1 MNKFFKLIFVLCA
14 ICGFT
19 QAQAQPARPKLVV
32 GLVVDQMRWDYLCR
46 YQDRYCEGGFKRL
59 LNEGFSYEN
68 CRIPYIPSVTAIG
81 HTSIYTGSV
90 PSIHGIAG
98 NNFMKDGKKTYCT
111 EDNTVK
117 PVGSNG
123 KAGMESPRNMWCT
136 TIGDEL
142 RIATNDRS
150 KVIGV
155 AIKDRAAILPAGHH
169 ANGAYWFDPEAGKFI
184 TSSFYMDKLPA
195 WVNNFNKQ
203 NFLRGG
209 YFVHQFGYQSATSSS
224 FKVSMEEPETHSA
237 FGVGGRLVGLM
248 YEHSDDK
255 FMGTGSA
262 YTDAQSFKKQ
272 TNQTGYQGTGFLTRL
287 VYHPLIEK
295 GNLFHVGIGLNYELA
310 AENRSN
316 MEFKAPYPVRVAG
329 INAIGAK
336 ITDAKSDFKFS
347 GELMAAKGHV
357 GIEGKY
363 IFMNV
368 DRKGDAKSY
377 NAWGAYGNLRFL
389 LNNEYEY
396 VKNDAGIATPA
407 PKSWELVAAY
417 NYTDMNDAKAGFHGG
432 KLSDWALTM
441 NYYINKY
448 MIWRVSG
455 HIVRAGESDYSGFN
469 KNTFRVIE
477 TRLQFKF

>member
-1 MNKFFKLIFVLCA
+1 MKKYMMAAALVM
-14 ICGFT
+14 GFAAAAN
-19 QAQAQPARPKLVV
+19 AQENKLVV
-32 GLVVDQMRWDYLCR
+32 KPSGRILMDAAFLNSSNKAVDEQCVDGVNVPDIRIGMKVSYGKW
-46 YQDRYCEGGFKRL
+46 EGK
-59 LNEGFSYEN
+59 
-68 CRIPYIPSVTAIG
+68 ADIG
-81 HTSIYTGSV
+81 YARGSV
-90 PSIHGIAG
+90 SP
-98 NNFMKDGKKTYCT
+98 KD
-111 EDNTVK
+111 
-117 PVGSNG
+117 
-123 KAGMESPRNMWCT
+123 
-136 TIGDEL
+136 I
-142 RIATNDRS
+142 
-150 KVIGV
+150 
-155 AIKDRAAILPAGHH
+155 
-169 ANGAYWFDPEAGKFI
+169 FI
-184 TSSFYMDKLPA
+184 QY
-195 WVNNFNKQ
+195 NFNKE

-248 YEHSDDK
+248 YEHSDNK
-255 FMGTGSA
+255 FMGTGSI

-336 ITDAKSDFKFS
+336 ITDAKNDFKFS
-347 GELMAAKGHV
+347 GEVMAAKGHV
-357 GIEGKY
+357 GIEGQY

-477 TRLQFKF
+477 TRIQFKF

>member
-1 MNKFFKLIFVLCA
+1 MAAALVM
-14 ICGFT
+14 GFAAAAN
-19 QAQAQPARPKLVV
+19 AQENKLVV
-32 GLVVDQMRWDYLCR
+32 KPSGRILMDAAFLNSSNKTVDEQCVDGVNVPDIRIGMKVSYGKW
-46 YQDRYCEGGFKRL
+46 EGK
-59 LNEGFSYEN
+59 
-68 CRIPYIPSVTAIG
+68 ADIG
-81 HTSIYTGSV
+81 YARGSV
-90 PSIHGIAG
+90 SP
-98 NNFMKDGKKTYCT
+98 KD
-111 EDNTVK
+111 
-117 PVGSNG
+117 
-123 KAGMESPRNMWCT
+123 
-136 TIGDEL
+136 I
-142 RIATNDRS
+142 
-150 KVIGV
+150 
-155 AIKDRAAILPAGHH
+155 
-169 ANGAYWFDPEAGKFI
+169 FI
-184 TSSFYMDKLPA
+184 QY
-195 WVNNFNKQ
+195 NFNKQ

-248 YEHSDDK
+248 YEHSDNK
-255 FMGTGSA
+255 FMGTGSI

-272 TNQTGYQGTGFLTRL
+272 TNHTGYQGTGLLTRL

-347 GELMAAKGHV
+347 GEVMAAKGHV
-357 GIEGKY
+357 GIEGQY

-377 NAWGAYGNLRFL
+377 KAWGAYGNLRFL

>member
-1 MNKFFKLIFVLCA
+1 MKKYIMAAALVM
-14 ICGFT
+14 GFAAAAN
-19 QAQAQPARPKLVV
+19 AQENKLVV
-32 GLVVDQMRWDYLCR
+32 KPSGRILMDAAFLNSSNKTVDEQCVDGVNVPDIRIGMKVSYGKW
-46 YQDRYCEGGFKRL
+46 EGK
-59 LNEGFSYEN
+59 
-68 CRIPYIPSVTAIG
+68 ADIG
-81 HTSIYTGSV
+81 YARGSV
-90 PSIHGIAG
+90 SP
-98 NNFMKDGKKTYCT
+98 KD
-111 EDNTVK
+111 
-117 PVGSNG
+117 
-123 KAGMESPRNMWCT
+123 
-136 TIGDEL
+136 I
-142 RIATNDRS
+142 
-150 KVIGV
+150 
-155 AIKDRAAILPAGHH
+155 
-169 ANGAYWFDPEAGKFI
+169 FI
-184 TSSFYMDKLPA
+184 QY
-195 WVNNFNKQ
+195 NFNKQ

-248 YEHSDDK
+248 YEHSDNK
-255 FMGTGSA
+255 FMGTGSI

-272 TNQTGYQGTGFLTRL
+272 TNHTGYQGTGLLTRL

-336 ITDAKSDFKFS
+336 ITDAKNDFKFS
-347 GELMAAKGHV
+347 GEVMAAKGHV
-357 GIEGKY
+357 GIEGQY

-477 TRLQFKF
+477 TRIQFKF

>member
-1 MNKFFKLIFVLCA
+1 MAAALVM
-14 ICGFT
+14 GFAAAAN
-19 QAQAQPARPKLVV
+19 AQENKLVV
-32 GLVVDQMRWDYLCR
+32 KPSGRILMDAAFLNSSNKAVDEQCVDGVNVPDIRIGMKMSYGKW
-46 YQDRYCEGGFKRL
+46 EGK
-59 LNEGFSYEN
+59 
-68 CRIPYIPSVTAIG
+68 ADIG
-81 HTSIYTGSV
+81 YARGSV
-90 PSIHGIAG
+90 SP
-98 NNFMKDGKKTYCT
+98 KD
-111 EDNTVK
+111 
-117 PVGSNG
+117 
-123 KAGMESPRNMWCT
+123 
-136 TIGDEL
+136 I
-142 RIATNDRS
+142 
-150 KVIGV
+150 
-155 AIKDRAAILPAGHH
+155 
-169 ANGAYWFDPEAGKFI
+169 FI
-184 TSSFYMDKLPA
+184 QY
-195 WVNNFNKQ
+195 NFNKE

-248 YEHSDDK
+248 YEHSDNK
-255 FMGTGSA
+255 FMGTGSV

-272 TNQTGYQGTGFLTRL
+272 TNQTGYQGTGLLTRL

-336 ITDAKSDFKFS
+336 ITDAKNDFKFS
-347 GELMAAKGHV
+347 GEVMAAKGHV
-357 GIEGKY
+357 GIEGQY

-477 TRLQFKF
+477 TRIQFKF

>member
-1 MNKFFKLIFVLCA
+1 MAAALVM
-14 ICGFT
+14 GFAAAAN
-19 QAQAQPARPKLVV
+19 AQENKLVV
-32 GLVVDQMRWDYLCR
+32 KPSGRILMDAAFLNSSNKAVDEQCVDGVNVPDIRIGMKVSYGKW
-46 YQDRYCEGGFKRL
+46 EGK
-59 LNEGFSYEN
+59 
-68 CRIPYIPSVTAIG
+68 ADIG
-81 HTSIYTGSV
+81 YARGSV
-90 PSIHGIAG
+90 SP
-98 NNFMKDGKKTYCT
+98 KD
-111 EDNTVK
+111 
-117 PVGSNG
+117 
-123 KAGMESPRNMWCT
+123 
-136 TIGDEL
+136 I
-142 RIATNDRS
+142 
-150 KVIGV
+150 
-155 AIKDRAAILPAGHH
+155 
-169 ANGAYWFDPEAGKFI
+169 FI
-184 TSSFYMDKLPA
+184 QY
-195 WVNNFNKQ
+195 NFNKQ

-255 FMGTGSA
+255 FMGTGSV

-272 TNQTGYQGTGFLTRL
+272 TNHTGYQGSGFLTRL

-336 ITDAKSDFKFS
+336 ITDAKNDFKFS

-357 GIEGKY
+357 GIEGQY

-368 DRKGDAKSY
+368 DRKGDANSY

-477 TRLQFKF
+477 TRIQFKF

>member
-1 MNKFFKLIFVLCA
+1 MAVALVM
-14 ICGFT
+14 GFAAAAN
-19 QAQAQPARPKLVV
+19 AQENKLVV
-32 GLVVDQMRWDYLCR
+32 KPSGRILMDAAFLNSSNKTVDEQCVDGVNVPDIRIGMKVSYGKW
-46 YQDRYCEGGFKRL
+46 EGK
-59 LNEGFSYEN
+59 
-68 CRIPYIPSVTAIG
+68 ADIG
-81 HTSIYTGSV
+81 YARGSV
-90 PSIHGIAG
+90 SP
-98 NNFMKDGKKTYCT
+98 KD
-111 EDNTVK
+111 
-117 PVGSNG
+117 
-123 KAGMESPRNMWCT
+123 
-136 TIGDEL
+136 I
-142 RIATNDRS
+142 
-150 KVIGV
+150 
-155 AIKDRAAILPAGHH
+155 
-169 ANGAYWFDPEAGKFI
+169 FI
-184 TSSFYMDKLPA
+184 QY
-195 WVNNFNKQ
+195 NFNKE

-209 YFVHQFGYQSATSSS
+209 YFVHQFGYQSSTSSS

-248 YEHSDDK
+248 YEHSDNK
-255 FMGTGSA
+255 FMGTGSV

-272 TNQTGYQGTGFLTRL
+272 TNQTGYQGTGLLTRL
-287 VYHPLIEK
+287 VYHPFIEK

-336 ITDAKSDFKFS
+336 ITDAKNDFKFS

-357 GIEGKY
+357 GIEGQY

-477 TRLQFKF
+477 TRIQFKF

>member
-1 MNKFFKLIFVLCA
+1 MAAALVM
-14 ICGFT
+14 GFAAAAN
-19 QAQAQPARPKLVV
+19 AQENKLVV
-32 GLVVDQMRWDYLCR
+32 KPSGRILMDAAFLNSSNKTVDEQCVDGVNVPDIRIGMKVSYGKW
-46 YQDRYCEGGFKRL
+46 EGK
-59 LNEGFSYEN
+59 
-68 CRIPYIPSVTAIG
+68 ADIG
-81 HTSIYTGSV
+81 YARGSV
-90 PSIHGIAG
+90 SP
-98 NNFMKDGKKTYCT
+98 KD
-111 EDNTVK
+111 
-117 PVGSNG
+117 
-123 KAGMESPRNMWCT
+123 
-136 TIGDEL
+136 I
-142 RIATNDRS
+142 
-150 KVIGV
+150 
-155 AIKDRAAILPAGHH
+155 
-169 ANGAYWFDPEAGKFI
+169 FI
-184 TSSFYMDKLPA
+184 QY
-195 WVNNFNKQ
+195 NFNKE

-255 FMGTGSA
+255 FMGTGSV

-272 TNQTGYQGTGFLTRL
+272 TNQTGYQGTGLLTRL

-357 GIEGKY
+357 GIEGQY

>member
-1 MNKFFKLIFVLCA
+1 MAAALVM
-14 ICGFT
+14 GFAAAAN
-19 QAQAQPARPKLVV
+19 AQENKLVV
-32 GLVVDQMRWDYLCR
+32 KPSGRILMDAAFQNSSNKTVDEQCVDGVNVPDIRIGMKVSYGKW
-46 YQDRYCEGGFKRL
+46 EGK
-59 LNEGFSYEN
+59 
-68 CRIPYIPSVTAIG
+68 ADIG
-81 HTSIYTGSV
+81 YARGSV
-90 PSIHGIAG
+90 SP
-98 NNFMKDGKKTYCT
+98 KD
-111 EDNTVK
+111 
-117 PVGSNG
+117 
-123 KAGMESPRNMWCT
+123 
-136 TIGDEL
+136 I
-142 RIATNDRS
+142 
-150 KVIGV
+150 
-155 AIKDRAAILPAGHH
+155 
-169 ANGAYWFDPEAGKFI
+169 FI
-184 TSSFYMDKLPA
+184 QY
-195 WVNNFNKQ
+195 NFNKQ

-255 FMGTGSA
+255 FMGTGSV

-272 TNQTGYQGTGFLTRL
+272 TNHTGYQGTGFLTRL

-336 ITDAKSDFKFS
+336 ITDAKNDFKFS

-357 GIEGKY
+357 GIEGQY

-477 TRLQFKF
+477 TRIQFKF

>member
-1 MNKFFKLIFVLCA
+1 MKKYIMAAALVM
-14 ICGFT
+14 GFAAAAN
-19 QAQAQPARPKLVV
+19 AQENKLVV
-32 GLVVDQMRWDYLCR
+32 KPSGRILMDAAFLNSSNKTVDEQCVDGVNVPDIRIGMKASYGKW
-46 YQDRYCEGGFKRL
+46 EGK
-59 LNEGFSYEN
+59 
-68 CRIPYIPSVTAIG
+68 ADIG
-81 HTSIYTGSV
+81 YARGSV
-90 PSIHGIAG
+90 SP
-98 NNFMKDGKKTYCT
+98 KD
-111 EDNTVK
+111 
-117 PVGSNG
+117 
-123 KAGMESPRNMWCT
+123 
-136 TIGDEL
+136 I
-142 RIATNDRS
+142 
-150 KVIGV
+150 
-155 AIKDRAAILPAGHH
+155 
-169 ANGAYWFDPEAGKFI
+169 FI
-184 TSSFYMDKLPA
+184 QY
-195 WVNNFNKQ
+195 NFNKQ

-248 YEHSDDK
+248 YEHSDNK
-255 FMGTGSA
+255 FMGTGSI

-272 TNQTGYQGTGFLTRL
+272 TNHTGYQGTGFLTRL

-336 ITDAKSDFKFS
+336 ITDAKNDFKFS

-357 GIEGKY
+357 GIEGQY

>member
-1 MNKFFKLIFVLCA
+1 MAAALVM
-14 ICGFT
+14 GFAAAAN
-19 QAQAQPARPKLVV
+19 AQENKLVV
-32 GLVVDQMRWDYLCR
+32 KPSGRILMDAAFLSSSNKAVDEQCVDGVNVPDIRIGMKVSYGKW
-46 YQDRYCEGGFKRL
+46 EGK
-59 LNEGFSYEN
+59 
-68 CRIPYIPSVTAIG
+68 ADIG
-81 HTSIYTGSV
+81 YARGSV
-90 PSIHGIAG
+90 SP
-98 NNFMKDGKKTYCT
+98 KD
-111 EDNTVK
+111 
-117 PVGSNG
+117 
-123 KAGMESPRNMWCT
+123 
-136 TIGDEL
+136 I
-142 RIATNDRS
+142 
-150 KVIGV
+150 
-155 AIKDRAAILPAGHH
+155 
-169 ANGAYWFDPEAGKFI
+169 FI
-184 TSSFYMDKLPA
+184 QY
-195 WVNNFNKQ
+195 NFNKE

-248 YEHSDDK
+248 YEHSDNK
-255 FMGTGSA
+255 FMGTGSV

-272 TNQTGYQGTGFLTRL
+272 TNQTGYQGTGLLTRL
-287 VYHPLIEK
+287 VYHPFIEK

-336 ITDAKSDFKFS
+336 ITDAKNDFKFS

-357 GIEGKY
+357 GIEGQY

-377 NAWGAYGNLRFL
+377 KAWGAYGNLRFL

-477 TRLQFKF
+477 TRIQFKF

>member
-1 MNKFFKLIFVLCA
+1 MAAALVM
-14 ICGFT
+14 GFAAAAN
-19 QAQAQPARPKLVV
+19 AQENKLVV
-32 GLVVDQMRWDYLCR
+32 KPSGRILMDAAFLNSSNKTVDEQCVDGVNVPDIRIGMKVSYGKW
-46 YQDRYCEGGFKRL
+46 EGK
-59 LNEGFSYEN
+59 
-68 CRIPYIPSVTAIG
+68 ADIG
-81 HTSIYTGSV
+81 YARGSV
-90 PSIHGIAG
+90 SP
-98 NNFMKDGKKTYCT
+98 KD
-111 EDNTVK
+111 
-117 PVGSNG
+117 
-123 KAGMESPRNMWCT
+123 
-136 TIGDEL
+136 I
-142 RIATNDRS
+142 
-150 KVIGV
+150 
-155 AIKDRAAILPAGHH
+155 
-169 ANGAYWFDPEAGKFI
+169 FI
-184 TSSFYMDKLPA
+184 QY
-195 WVNNFNKQ
+195 NFNKQ

-248 YEHSDDK
+248 YEHSDNK
-255 FMGTGSA
+255 FMATGSI

-272 TNQTGYQGTGFLTRL
+272 TNHTGYQGSGFLTRL

-295 GNLFHVGIGLNYELA
+295 GNLFHVGIGLNYEFA

-336 ITDAKSDFKFS
+336 ITDAKNDFKFS

-357 GIEGKY
+357 GIEGQY

>member
-1 MNKFFKLIFVLCA
+1 MAAALVM
-14 ICGFT
+14 GFAAAAN
-19 QAQAQPARPKLVV
+19 AQENKLVV
-32 GLVVDQMRWDYLCR
+32 KPSGRILMDAAFLNSSNKAVDEQCVDGVNVPDIRIGMKVSYGKW
-46 YQDRYCEGGFKRL
+46 EGK
-59 LNEGFSYEN
+59 
-68 CRIPYIPSVTAIG
+68 ADIG
-81 HTSIYTGSV
+81 YARGSV
-90 PSIHGIAG
+90 SP
-98 NNFMKDGKKTYCT
+98 KD
-111 EDNTVK
+111 
-117 PVGSNG
+117 
-123 KAGMESPRNMWCT
+123 
-136 TIGDEL
+136 I
-142 RIATNDRS
+142 
-150 KVIGV
+150 
-155 AIKDRAAILPAGHH
+155 
-169 ANGAYWFDPEAGKFI
+169 FI
-184 TSSFYMDKLPA
+184 QY
-195 WVNNFNKQ
+195 NFNKQ

-248 YEHSDDK
+248 YEHSDNK
-255 FMGTGSA
+255 FMGTGSV

-272 TNQTGYQGTGFLTRL
+272 TNHTGYQGSGFLTRL

-336 ITDAKSDFKFS
+336 ITDAKNDFKFS

-357 GIEGKY
+357 GIEGQY

>member
-1 MNKFFKLIFVLCA
+1 MAAALVM
-14 ICGFT
+14 GFAAAAN
-19 QAQAQPARPKLVV
+19 AQENKLVV
-32 GLVVDQMRWDYLCR
+32 KPSGRILMDAAFLSSSNKAVDEQCVDGVNVPDIRIGMKVSYGKW
-46 YQDRYCEGGFKRL
+46 EGK
-59 LNEGFSYEN
+59 
-68 CRIPYIPSVTAIG
+68 ADIG
-81 HTSIYTGSV
+81 YARGSV
-90 PSIHGIAG
+90 SP
-98 NNFMKDGKKTYCT
+98 KD
-111 EDNTVK
+111 
-117 PVGSNG
+117 
-123 KAGMESPRNMWCT
+123 
-136 TIGDEL
+136 I
-142 RIATNDRS
+142 
-150 KVIGV
+150 
-155 AIKDRAAILPAGHH
+155 
-169 ANGAYWFDPEAGKFI
+169 FI
-184 TSSFYMDKLPA
+184 QY
-195 WVNNFNKQ
+195 NFNKQ

-248 YEHSDDK
+248 YEHSDNK
-255 FMGTGSA
+255 FMGTGSV

-272 TNQTGYQGTGFLTRL
+272 TNQTGYQGTGLLTRL
-287 VYHPLIEK
+287 VYHPFIEK

-336 ITDAKSDFKFS
+336 ITDAKNDFKFS

-357 GIEGKY
+357 GIEGQY

>member
-1 MNKFFKLIFVLCA
+1 MAAALVM
-14 ICGFT
+14 GFAAAAN
-19 QAQAQPARPKLVV
+19 AQENKLVV
-32 GLVVDQMRWDYLCR
+32 KPSGRILMDAAFLNSSNKAVDEQCVDGVNVPDIRIGMKVSYGKW
-46 YQDRYCEGGFKRL
+46 EGK
-59 LNEGFSYEN
+59 
-68 CRIPYIPSVTAIG
+68 ADIG
-81 HTSIYTGSV
+81 YARGSV
-90 PSIHGIAG
+90 SP
-98 NNFMKDGKKTYCT
+98 KD
-111 EDNTVK
+111 
-117 PVGSNG
+117 
-123 KAGMESPRNMWCT
+123 
-136 TIGDEL
+136 I
-142 RIATNDRS
+142 
-150 KVIGV
+150 
-155 AIKDRAAILPAGHH
+155 
-169 ANGAYWFDPEAGKFI
+169 FI
-184 TSSFYMDKLPA
+184 QY
-195 WVNNFNKQ
+195 NFNKQ

-255 FMGTGSA
+255 FMGTGSI

-336 ITDAKSDFKFS
+336 ITDAKNDFKFS

-357 GIEGKY
+357 GIEGQY

>member
-1 MNKFFKLIFVLCA
+1 MAAALVM
-14 ICGFT
+14 GFAAAAN
-19 QAQAQPARPKLVV
+19 AQENKLVV
-32 GLVVDQMRWDYLCR
+32 KPSGRILMDAAFLNSSNKTVDEQCVDGVNVPDIRIGMKVSYGKW
-46 YQDRYCEGGFKRL
+46 EGK
-59 LNEGFSYEN
+59 
-68 CRIPYIPSVTAIG
+68 ADIG
-81 HTSIYTGSV
+81 YARGSV
-90 PSIHGIAG
+90 SP
-98 NNFMKDGKKTYCT
+98 KD
-111 EDNTVK
+111 
-117 PVGSNG
+117 
-123 KAGMESPRNMWCT
+123 
-136 TIGDEL
+136 I
-142 RIATNDRS
+142 
-150 KVIGV
+150 
-155 AIKDRAAILPAGHH
+155 
-169 ANGAYWFDPEAGKFI
+169 FI
-184 TSSFYMDKLPA
+184 QY
-195 WVNNFNKQ
+195 NFNKQ

-255 FMGTGSA
+255 FMGTGSV

-272 TNQTGYQGTGFLTRL
+272 TNHTGYQGTGFLTRL

-336 ITDAKSDFKFS
+336 ITDAKNDFKFS

-357 GIEGKY
+357 GIEGQY

-477 TRLQFKF
+477 TRIQFKF

>member
-1 MNKFFKLIFVLCA
+1 MKKYIMAAALVM
-14 ICGFT
+14 GFAAAAN
-19 QAQAQPARPKLVV
+19 AQENKLVV
-32 GLVVDQMRWDYLCR
+32 KPSGRILMDAAFLSSSNKAVDEQCVDGVNVPDVRIGMKVSYGKW
-46 YQDRYCEGGFKRL
+46 EGK
-59 LNEGFSYEN
+59 
-68 CRIPYIPSVTAIG
+68 ADIG
-81 HTSIYTGSV
+81 YARGSV
-90 PSIHGIAG
+90 SP
-98 NNFMKDGKKTYCT
+98 KD
-111 EDNTVK
+111 
-117 PVGSNG
+117 
-123 KAGMESPRNMWCT
+123 
-136 TIGDEL
+136 I
-142 RIATNDRS
+142 
-150 KVIGV
+150 
-155 AIKDRAAILPAGHH
+155 
-169 ANGAYWFDPEAGKFI
+169 FI
-184 TSSFYMDKLPA
+184 QY
-195 WVNNFNKQ
+195 NFNKQ

-248 YEHSDDK
+248 YEHSDNK
-255 FMGTGSA
+255 FMGTGSV
-262 YTDAQSFKKQ
+262 YTDAQSFKNQ
-272 TNQTGYQGTGFLTRL
+272 TNRTGYQGTGLLTRL

-336 ITDAKSDFKFS
+336 ITDAKNDFKFS

-357 GIEGKY
+357 GIEGQY

>member
-1 MNKFFKLIFVLCA
+1 MAAALVM
-14 ICGFT
+14 GFAAAAN
-19 QAQAQPARPKLVV
+19 AQENKLVV
-32 GLVVDQMRWDYLCR
+32 KPSGRILMDAAFLNSSNKAVDEQCVDGVNVPDIRIGMKVSYGKW
-46 YQDRYCEGGFKRL
+46 EGK
-59 LNEGFSYEN
+59 
-68 CRIPYIPSVTAIG
+68 ADIG
-81 HTSIYTGSV
+81 YARGSV
-90 PSIHGIAG
+90 SP
-98 NNFMKDGKKTYCT
+98 KD
-111 EDNTVK
+111 
-117 PVGSNG
+117 
-123 KAGMESPRNMWCT
+123 
-136 TIGDEL
+136 I
-142 RIATNDRS
+142 
-150 KVIGV
+150 
-155 AIKDRAAILPAGHH
+155 
-169 ANGAYWFDPEAGKFI
+169 FI
-184 TSSFYMDKLPA
+184 QY
-195 WVNNFNKQ
+195 NFNKQ

-248 YEHSDDK
+248 YEHSDNK
-255 FMGTGSA
+255 FMGTGSI

-272 TNQTGYQGTGFLTRL
+272 TNHTGYQGTGFLTRL

-357 GIEGKY
+357 GIEGQY

-377 NAWGAYGNLRFL
+377 KAWGAYGNLRFL

-455 HIVRAGESDYSGFN
+455 HIIRAGESDYSGFN

>member
-1 MNKFFKLIFVLCA
+1 MAAALVM
-14 ICGFT
+14 GFAAAAN
-19 QAQAQPARPKLVV
+19 AQENKLVV
-32 GLVVDQMRWDYLCR
+32 KPSGRILMDAAFLNSSNKAVDEQCVDGVNVPDIRIGMKVSYGKW
-46 YQDRYCEGGFKRL
+46 EGK
-59 LNEGFSYEN
+59 
-68 CRIPYIPSVTAIG
+68 ADIG
-81 HTSIYTGSV
+81 YARGSV
-90 PSIHGIAG
+90 SP
-98 NNFMKDGKKTYCT
+98 KD
-111 EDNTVK
+111 
-117 PVGSNG
+117 
-123 KAGMESPRNMWCT
+123 
-136 TIGDEL
+136 I
-142 RIATNDRS
+142 
-150 KVIGV
+150 
-155 AIKDRAAILPAGHH
+155 
-169 ANGAYWFDPEAGKFI
+169 FI
-184 TSSFYMDKLPA
+184 QY
-195 WVNNFNKQ
+195 NFNKE

-248 YEHSDDK
+248 YEHSDNK
-255 FMGTGSA
+255 FMGTGSV

-336 ITDAKSDFKFS
+336 ITDAKNDFKFS
-347 GELMAAKGHV
+347 GEVMAAKGHV
-357 GIEGKY
+357 GIEGQY

-477 TRLQFKF
+477 TRIQFKF

>member
-1 MNKFFKLIFVLCA
+1 MAAALVM
-14 ICGFT
+14 GFAAAAN
-19 QAQAQPARPKLVV
+19 AQENKLVV
-32 GLVVDQMRWDYLCR
+32 KPSGRILMDAAFLNSSNKAVDEQCVDGVNVPDIRIGMKVSYGKW
-46 YQDRYCEGGFKRL
+46 EGK
-59 LNEGFSYEN
+59 
-68 CRIPYIPSVTAIG
+68 ADIG
-81 HTSIYTGSV
+81 YARGSV
-90 PSIHGIAG
+90 SP
-98 NNFMKDGKKTYCT
+98 KD
-111 EDNTVK
+111 
-117 PVGSNG
+117 
-123 KAGMESPRNMWCT
+123 
-136 TIGDEL
+136 I
-142 RIATNDRS
+142 
-150 KVIGV
+150 
-155 AIKDRAAILPAGHH
+155 
-169 ANGAYWFDPEAGKFI
+169 FI
-184 TSSFYMDKLPA
+184 QY
-195 WVNNFNKQ
+195 NFNKE

-248 YEHSDDK
+248 YEHSDNK
-255 FMGTGSA
+255 FMGTGSV

-336 ITDAKSDFKFS
+336 ITDAKNDFKFS

-357 GIEGKY
+357 GIEGQY

>member
-1 MNKFFKLIFVLCA
+1 MAAALVM
-14 ICGFT
+14 GFAAAAN
-19 QAQAQPARPKLVV
+19 AQENKLVV
-32 GLVVDQMRWDYLCR
+32 KPSGRILMDAAFLNSSNKAVDEQCVDGVNVPDIRIGMKVSYGKW
-46 YQDRYCEGGFKRL
+46 EGK
-59 LNEGFSYEN
+59 
-68 CRIPYIPSVTAIG
+68 ADIG
-81 HTSIYTGSV
+81 YARGSV
-90 PSIHGIAG
+90 SP
-98 NNFMKDGKKTYCT
+98 KD
-111 EDNTVK
+111 
-117 PVGSNG
+117 
-123 KAGMESPRNMWCT
+123 
-136 TIGDEL
+136 I
-142 RIATNDRS
+142 
-150 KVIGV
+150 
-155 AIKDRAAILPAGHH
+155 
-169 ANGAYWFDPEAGKFI
+169 FI
-184 TSSFYMDKLPA
+184 QY
-195 WVNNFNKQ
+195 NFNKE

-248 YEHSDDK
+248 YEHSDNK
-255 FMGTGSA
+255 FMGTGSV

-357 GIEGKY
+357 GIEGQY

-477 TRLQFKF
+477 TRIQFKF

>member
-1 MNKFFKLIFVLCA
+1 MAAALVM
-14 ICGFT
+14 GFAAAAN
-19 QAQAQPARPKLVV
+19 AQENKLVV
-32 GLVVDQMRWDYLCR
+32 KPSGRILMDAAFLNSSNKTVDEQCVDGVNVPDIRIGMKVSYGKW
-46 YQDRYCEGGFKRL
+46 EGK
-59 LNEGFSYEN
+59 
-68 CRIPYIPSVTAIG
+68 ADIG
-81 HTSIYTGSV
+81 YARGSV
-90 PSIHGIAG
+90 SP
-98 NNFMKDGKKTYCT
+98 KD
-111 EDNTVK
+111 
-117 PVGSNG
+117 
-123 KAGMESPRNMWCT
+123 
-136 TIGDEL
+136 I
-142 RIATNDRS
+142 
-150 KVIGV
+150 
-155 AIKDRAAILPAGHH
+155 
-169 ANGAYWFDPEAGKFI
+169 FI
-184 TSSFYMDKLPA
+184 QY
-195 WVNNFNKQ
+195 NFNKQ

-255 FMGTGSA
+255 FMGTGSV

-272 TNQTGYQGTGFLTRL
+272 TNHTGYQGSGFLTRL

-336 ITDAKSDFKFS
+336 ITDAKNDFKFS
-347 GELMAAKGHV
+347 GEFMAAKGHV
-357 GIEGKY
+357 GIEGQY

-377 NAWGAYGNLRFL
+377 KAWGAYGNLRFL

>member
-1 MNKFFKLIFVLCA
+1 MAAALVM
-14 ICGFT
+14 GFAAAAN
-19 QAQAQPARPKLVV
+19 AQENKLVV
-32 GLVVDQMRWDYLCR
+32 KPSGRILMDAAFLSSSNKAVDEQCVDGVNIPDVRIGMKVSYGKW
-46 YQDRYCEGGFKRL
+46 EGK
-59 LNEGFSYEN
+59 
-68 CRIPYIPSVTAIG
+68 ADIG
-81 HTSIYTGSV
+81 YARGSV
-90 PSIHGIAG
+90 SP
-98 NNFMKDGKKTYCT
+98 KD
-111 EDNTVK
+111 
-117 PVGSNG
+117 
-123 KAGMESPRNMWCT
+123 
-136 TIGDEL
+136 I
-142 RIATNDRS
+142 
-150 KVIGV
+150 
-155 AIKDRAAILPAGHH
+155 
-169 ANGAYWFDPEAGKFI
+169 FI
-184 TSSFYMDKLPA
+184 QY
-195 WVNNFNKQ
+195 NFNKQ

-248 YEHSDDK
+248 YEHSDNK
-255 FMGTGSA
+255 FMGTGSI

-272 TNQTGYQGTGFLTRL
+272 TNQTGYQGTGLLTRL
-287 VYHPLIEK
+287 VYHPFIEK

-357 GIEGKY
+357 GIEGQY

-377 NAWGAYGNLRFL
+377 KAWGAYGNLRFL

>member
-1 MNKFFKLIFVLCA
+1 MAAALVM
-14 ICGFT
+14 GFAAAAN
-19 QAQAQPARPKLVV
+19 AQENKLVV
-32 GLVVDQMRWDYLCR
+32 KPSGRILMDAAFLSSSNKAVDEQCVDGVNIPDIRIGMKVSYGKW
-46 YQDRYCEGGFKRL
+46 EGK
-59 LNEGFSYEN
+59 
-68 CRIPYIPSVTAIG
+68 ADIG
-81 HTSIYTGSV
+81 YARGSV
-90 PSIHGIAG
+90 SP
-98 NNFMKDGKKTYCT
+98 KD
-111 EDNTVK
+111 
-117 PVGSNG
+117 
-123 KAGMESPRNMWCT
+123 
-136 TIGDEL
+136 I
-142 RIATNDRS
+142 
-150 KVIGV
+150 
-155 AIKDRAAILPAGHH
+155 
-169 ANGAYWFDPEAGKFI
+169 FI
-184 TSSFYMDKLPA
+184 QY
-195 WVNNFNKQ
+195 NFNKE

-255 FMGTGSA
+255 FMGTGSI

-272 TNQTGYQGTGFLTRL
+272 TNHTGYQGSGFLTRL

-357 GIEGKY
+357 GIEGQY

>member
-1 MNKFFKLIFVLCA
+1 MAAALVM
-14 ICGFT
+14 GFAAAAN
-19 QAQAQPARPKLVV
+19 AQENKLVV
-32 GLVVDQMRWDYLCR
+32 KPSGRILMDAAFLNSSNKAVDEQCVDGVNVPDIRIGMKVSYGKW
-46 YQDRYCEGGFKRL
+46 EGK
-59 LNEGFSYEN
+59 
-68 CRIPYIPSVTAIG
+68 ADIG
-81 HTSIYTGSV
+81 YARGSV
-90 PSIHGIAG
+90 SP
-98 NNFMKDGKKTYCT
+98 KD
-111 EDNTVK
+111 
-117 PVGSNG
+117 
-123 KAGMESPRNMWCT
+123 
-136 TIGDEL
+136 I
-142 RIATNDRS
+142 
-150 KVIGV
+150 
-155 AIKDRAAILPAGHH
+155 
-169 ANGAYWFDPEAGKFI
+169 FI
-184 TSSFYMDKLPA
+184 QY
-195 WVNNFNKQ
+195 NFNKQ

-248 YEHSDDK
+248 YEHSDNK
-255 FMGTGSA
+255 FMGTGSI

-272 TNQTGYQGTGFLTRL
+272 TNHTGYQGSGFLTRL

-336 ITDAKSDFKFS
+336 ITDAKNDFKFS

-357 GIEGKY
+357 GIEGQY

>member
-1 MNKFFKLIFVLCA
+1 MAAALVM
-14 ICGFT
+14 GFAAAAN
-19 QAQAQPARPKLVV
+19 AQENKLVV
-32 GLVVDQMRWDYLCR
+32 KPSGRILMDAAFLSSSNKAVDEQCVDGVNVPDIRIGMKVSYGKW
-46 YQDRYCEGGFKRL
+46 EGK
-59 LNEGFSYEN
+59 
-68 CRIPYIPSVTAIG
+68 ADIG
-81 HTSIYTGSV
+81 YARGSV
-90 PSIHGIAG
+90 SP
-98 NNFMKDGKKTYCT
+98 KD
-111 EDNTVK
+111 
-117 PVGSNG
+117 
-123 KAGMESPRNMWCT
+123 
-136 TIGDEL
+136 I
-142 RIATNDRS
+142 
-150 KVIGV
+150 
-155 AIKDRAAILPAGHH
+155 
-169 ANGAYWFDPEAGKFI
+169 FI
-184 TSSFYMDKLPA
+184 QY
-195 WVNNFNKQ
+195 NFNKE

-248 YEHSDDK
+248 YEHSDNK
-255 FMGTGSA
+255 FMGTGSV

-272 TNQTGYQGTGFLTRL
+272 TNHTGYQGSGFLTRL

-347 GELMAAKGHV
+347 GEVMAAKGHV
-357 GIEGKY
+357 GIEGQY

-477 TRLQFKF
+477 TRIQFKF

>member
-1 MNKFFKLIFVLCA
+1 MAAALVM
-14 ICGFT
+14 GFAAAAN
-19 QAQAQPARPKLVV
+19 AQENKLVV
-32 GLVVDQMRWDYLCR
+32 KPSGRILMDAAFLSSSNKAVDEQCVDGVNVPDIRIGMKVSYGKW
-46 YQDRYCEGGFKRL
+46 EGK
-59 LNEGFSYEN
+59 
-68 CRIPYIPSVTAIG
+68 ADIG
-81 HTSIYTGSV
+81 YARGSV
-90 PSIHGIAG
+90 SP
-98 NNFMKDGKKTYCT
+98 KD
-111 EDNTVK
+111 
-117 PVGSNG
+117 
-123 KAGMESPRNMWCT
+123 
-136 TIGDEL
+136 I
-142 RIATNDRS
+142 
-150 KVIGV
+150 
-155 AIKDRAAILPAGHH
+155 
-169 ANGAYWFDPEAGKFI
+169 FI
-184 TSSFYMDKLPA
+184 QY
-195 WVNNFNKQ
+195 NFNKQ

-248 YEHSDDK
+248 YEHSDNK
-255 FMGTGSA
+255 FMGTGSV

-272 TNQTGYQGTGFLTRL
+272 TNQTGYQGTGLLTRL
-287 VYHPLIEK
+287 VYHPFIEK

-357 GIEGKY
+357 GIEGQY

-377 NAWGAYGNLRFL
+377 KAWGAYGNLRFL

-477 TRLQFKF
+477 TRIQFKF

>member
-1 MNKFFKLIFVLCA
+1 MKKYIMAAALVM
-14 ICGFT
+14 GFAAAAN
-19 QAQAQPARPKLVV
+19 AQENKLVV
-32 GLVVDQMRWDYLCR
+32 KPSGRILMDAAFLNSSNKAVDEQCVDGVNVPDIRIGMKVSYGKW
-46 YQDRYCEGGFKRL
+46 EGK
-59 LNEGFSYEN
+59 
-68 CRIPYIPSVTAIG
+68 ADIG
-81 HTSIYTGSV
+81 YARGSV
-90 PSIHGIAG
+90 SP
-98 NNFMKDGKKTYCT
+98 KD
-111 EDNTVK
+111 
-117 PVGSNG
+117 
-123 KAGMESPRNMWCT
+123 
-136 TIGDEL
+136 I
-142 RIATNDRS
+142 
-150 KVIGV
+150 
-155 AIKDRAAILPAGHH
+155 
-169 ANGAYWFDPEAGKFI
+169 FI
-184 TSSFYMDKLPA
+184 QY
-195 WVNNFNKQ
+195 NFNKQ

-248 YEHSDDK
+248 YEHSDNK
-255 FMGTGSA
+255 FMGTGSV

-272 TNQTGYQGTGFLTRL
+272 TNHTGYQGSGFLTRL

-336 ITDAKSDFKFS
+336 ITDAKNDFKFS

-357 GIEGKY
+357 GIEGQY

-417 NYTDMNDAKAGFHGG
+417 NYTDMHDAKAGFHGG
-432 KLSDWALTM
+432 KLCDWALTM

>member
-1 MNKFFKLIFVLCA
+1 MAAALVM
-14 ICGFT
+14 GFAAAAN
-19 QAQAQPARPKLVV
+19 AQENKLVV
-32 GLVVDQMRWDYLCR
+32 KPSGRILMDAAFLNSSNKAVDEQCVDGVNVPDIRIGMKVSYGKW
-46 YQDRYCEGGFKRL
+46 EGK
-59 LNEGFSYEN
+59 
-68 CRIPYIPSVTAIG
+68 ADIG
-81 HTSIYTGSV
+81 YARGSV
-90 PSIHGIAG
+90 SP
-98 NNFMKDGKKTYCT
+98 KD
-111 EDNTVK
+111 
-117 PVGSNG
+117 
-123 KAGMESPRNMWCT
+123 
-136 TIGDEL
+136 I
-142 RIATNDRS
+142 
-150 KVIGV
+150 
-155 AIKDRAAILPAGHH
+155 
-169 ANGAYWFDPEAGKFI
+169 FI
-184 TSSFYMDKLPA
+184 QY
-195 WVNNFNKQ
+195 NFNKQ

-255 FMGTGSA
+255 FMGTGSI

-272 TNQTGYQGTGFLTRL
+272 TNQTGYQGTGLLTRL

-336 ITDAKSDFKFS
+336 ITDAKNDFKFS

-357 GIEGKY
+357 GIEGQY

>member
-1 MNKFFKLIFVLCA
+1 MAAALVM
-14 ICGFT
+14 GFAAAAN
-19 QAQAQPARPKLVV
+19 AQENKLVV
-32 GLVVDQMRWDYLCR
+32 KPSGRILMDAAFLNSSNKAVDEQCVDGVNVPDIRIGMKVSYGKW
-46 YQDRYCEGGFKRL
+46 EGK
-59 LNEGFSYEN
+59 
-68 CRIPYIPSVTAIG
+68 ADIG
-81 HTSIYTGSV
+81 YARGSV
-90 PSIHGIAG
+90 SP
-98 NNFMKDGKKTYCT
+98 KD
-111 EDNTVK
+111 
-117 PVGSNG
+117 
-123 KAGMESPRNMWCT
+123 
-136 TIGDEL
+136 I
-142 RIATNDRS
+142 
-150 KVIGV
+150 
-155 AIKDRAAILPAGHH
+155 
-169 ANGAYWFDPEAGKFI
+169 FI
-184 TSSFYMDKLPA
+184 QY
-195 WVNNFNKQ
+195 NFNKQ

-248 YEHSDDK
+248 YEHSDNK
-255 FMGTGSA
+255 FMGTGSI

-272 TNQTGYQGTGFLTRL
+272 TNHTGYQGSGFLTRL

-295 GNLFHVGIGLNYELA
+295 GNLFHVGIGLNYEFA

-336 ITDAKSDFKFS
+336 ITDAKNDFKFS

-357 GIEGKY
+357 GIEGQY

>member
-1 MNKFFKLIFVLCA
+1 MKKYIMAAALVM
-14 ICGFT
+14 GFAAAAN
-19 QAQAQPARPKLVV
+19 AQENKLVV
-32 GLVVDQMRWDYLCR
+32 KPSGRILMDAAFLNSSNKTVDEQCVDGVNIPDIRIGMKVSYGKW
-46 YQDRYCEGGFKRL
+46 EGK
-59 LNEGFSYEN
+59 
-68 CRIPYIPSVTAIG
+68 ADIG
-81 HTSIYTGSV
+81 YARGSV
-90 PSIHGIAG
+90 SP
-98 NNFMKDGKKTYCT
+98 KD
-111 EDNTVK
+111 
-117 PVGSNG
+117 
-123 KAGMESPRNMWCT
+123 
-136 TIGDEL
+136 I
-142 RIATNDRS
+142 
-150 KVIGV
+150 
-155 AIKDRAAILPAGHH
+155 
-169 ANGAYWFDPEAGKFI
+169 FI
-184 TSSFYMDKLPA
+184 QY
-195 WVNNFNKQ
+195 NFNKQ

-248 YEHSDDK
+248 YEHSDNK
-255 FMGTGSA
+255 FMGTGSI

-272 TNQTGYQGTGFLTRL
+272 TNHTGYQGTGLLTRL

-336 ITDAKSDFKFS
+336 ITDAKNDFKFS

-357 GIEGKY
+357 GIEGQY

-477 TRLQFKF
+477 TRIQFKF

>member
-1 MNKFFKLIFVLCA
+1 MAAALVM
-14 ICGFT
+14 GFAAAAN
-19 QAQAQPARPKLVV
+19 AQENKLVV
-32 GLVVDQMRWDYLCR
+32 KPSGRILMDAAFLNSSNKTVDEQCVDGVNVPDIRIGMKVSYGKW
-46 YQDRYCEGGFKRL
+46 EGK
-59 LNEGFSYEN
+59 
-68 CRIPYIPSVTAIG
+68 ADIG
-81 HTSIYTGSV
+81 YARGSV
-90 PSIHGIAG
+90 SP
-98 NNFMKDGKKTYCT
+98 KD
-111 EDNTVK
+111 
-117 PVGSNG
+117 
-123 KAGMESPRNMWCT
+123 
-136 TIGDEL
+136 I
-142 RIATNDRS
+142 
-150 KVIGV
+150 
-155 AIKDRAAILPAGHH
+155 
-169 ANGAYWFDPEAGKFI
+169 FI
-184 TSSFYMDKLPA
+184 QY
-195 WVNNFNKQ
+195 NFNKQ

-255 FMGTGSA
+255 FMGTGSV

-272 TNQTGYQGTGFLTRL
+272 TNHTGYQGTGLLTRL

-336 ITDAKSDFKFS
+336 ITDAKNDFKFS

-357 GIEGKY
+357 GIEGQY

-477 TRLQFKF
+477 TRIQFKF

>member
-1 MNKFFKLIFVLCA
+1 MAAALVM
-14 ICGFT
+14 GFAAAAN
-19 QAQAQPARPKLVV
+19 AQENKLVV
-32 GLVVDQMRWDYLCR
+32 KPSGRILMDAAFLNSSNKTVDEQCVDGVNVPDIRIGMKVSYGKW
-46 YQDRYCEGGFKRL
+46 EGK
-59 LNEGFSYEN
+59 
-68 CRIPYIPSVTAIG
+68 ADIG
-81 HTSIYTGSV
+81 YARGSV
-90 PSIHGIAG
+90 SP
-98 NNFMKDGKKTYCT
+98 KD
-111 EDNTVK
+111 
-117 PVGSNG
+117 
-123 KAGMESPRNMWCT
+123 
-136 TIGDEL
+136 I
-142 RIATNDRS
+142 
-150 KVIGV
+150 
-155 AIKDRAAILPAGHH
+155 
-169 ANGAYWFDPEAGKFI
+169 FI
-184 TSSFYMDKLPA
+184 QY
-195 WVNNFNKQ
+195 NFNKQ

-248 YEHSDDK
+248 YEHSDNK
-255 FMGTGSA
+255 FMGTGSI

-272 TNQTGYQGTGFLTRL
+272 TNHTGYQGSGFLTRL

-336 ITDAKSDFKFS
+336 ITDAKNDFKFS
-347 GELMAAKGHV
+347 GEVMAAKGHV
-357 GIEGKY
+357 GIEGQY

>member
-1 MNKFFKLIFVLCA
+1 MAAALVM
-14 ICGFT
+14 GFAAAAN
-19 QAQAQPARPKLVV
+19 AQENKLVV
-32 GLVVDQMRWDYLCR
+32 KPSGRILMDAAFLNSSNKAVDEQCVDGVNVPDIRIGMKVSYGKW
-46 YQDRYCEGGFKRL
+46 EGK
-59 LNEGFSYEN
+59 
-68 CRIPYIPSVTAIG
+68 ADIG
-81 HTSIYTGSV
+81 YARGSV
-90 PSIHGIAG
+90 SP
-98 NNFMKDGKKTYCT
+98 KD
-111 EDNTVK
+111 
-117 PVGSNG
+117 
-123 KAGMESPRNMWCT
+123 
-136 TIGDEL
+136 I
-142 RIATNDRS
+142 
-150 KVIGV
+150 
-155 AIKDRAAILPAGHH
+155 
-169 ANGAYWFDPEAGKFI
+169 FI
-184 TSSFYMDKLPA
+184 QY
-195 WVNNFNKQ
+195 NFNKQ

-255 FMGTGSA
+255 FMGTGSV

-336 ITDAKSDFKFS
+336 ITDAKNDFKFS

-357 GIEGKY
+357 GIEGQY

-432 KLSDWALTM
+432 KLSDWAITM

>member
-1 MNKFFKLIFVLCA
+1 MATALVM
-14 ICGFT
+14 GFAAAAN
-19 QAQAQPARPKLVV
+19 AQENKLVV
-32 GLVVDQMRWDYLCR
+32 KPSGRILMDAAFLNSSNKAVDEQCVDGVNVPDIRIGMKVSYGKW
-46 YQDRYCEGGFKRL
+46 EGK
-59 LNEGFSYEN
+59 
-68 CRIPYIPSVTAIG
+68 ADIG
-81 HTSIYTGSV
+81 YARGSV
-90 PSIHGIAG
+90 SP
-98 NNFMKDGKKTYCT
+98 KD
-111 EDNTVK
+111 
-117 PVGSNG
+117 
-123 KAGMESPRNMWCT
+123 
-136 TIGDEL
+136 I
-142 RIATNDRS
+142 
-150 KVIGV
+150 
-155 AIKDRAAILPAGHH
+155 
-169 ANGAYWFDPEAGKFI
+169 FI
-184 TSSFYMDKLPA
+184 QY
-195 WVNNFNKQ
+195 NFNKQ

-255 FMGTGSA
+255 FMGTGSI

-272 TNQTGYQGTGFLTRL
+272 TNHTGYQGSGFLTRL

-336 ITDAKSDFKFS
+336 ITDAKNDFKFS

-357 GIEGKY
+357 GIEGQY

>member
-1 MNKFFKLIFVLCA
+1 MAAALVM
-14 ICGFT
+14 GFAAAAN
-19 QAQAQPARPKLVV
+19 AQENKLVV
-32 GLVVDQMRWDYLCR
+32 KPSGRILMDAAFLNSSNKAVDEQCVDGVNIPDVRIGMKVSYGKW
-46 YQDRYCEGGFKRL
+46 EGK
-59 LNEGFSYEN
+59 
-68 CRIPYIPSVTAIG
+68 ADIG
-81 HTSIYTGSV
+81 YARGSV
-90 PSIHGIAG
+90 SP
-98 NNFMKDGKKTYCT
+98 KD
-111 EDNTVK
+111 
-117 PVGSNG
+117 
-123 KAGMESPRNMWCT
+123 
-136 TIGDEL
+136 I
-142 RIATNDRS
+142 
-150 KVIGV
+150 
-155 AIKDRAAILPAGHH
+155 
-169 ANGAYWFDPEAGKFI
+169 FI
-184 TSSFYMDKLPA
+184 QY
-195 WVNNFNKQ
+195 NFNKQ

-255 FMGTGSA
+255 FMGTGSV

-272 TNQTGYQGTGFLTRL
+272 TNQTGYQGTGLLTRL
-287 VYHPLIEK
+287 VYHPFIEK

-336 ITDAKSDFKFS
+336 ITDAKNDFKFS

-357 GIEGKY
+357 GIEGQY

-477 TRLQFKF
+477 TRIQFKF

>member
-1 MNKFFKLIFVLCA
+1 MAAALVM
-14 ICGFT
+14 GFAAAAN
-19 QAQAQPARPKLVV
+19 AQENKLVV
-32 GLVVDQMRWDYLCR
+32 KPSGRILMDAAFLNSSNKAVDEQCVDGVNVPDIRIGMKVSYGKW
-46 YQDRYCEGGFKRL
+46 EGK
-59 LNEGFSYEN
+59 
-68 CRIPYIPSVTAIG
+68 ADIG
-81 HTSIYTGSV
+81 YARGSV
-90 PSIHGIAG
+90 SP
-98 NNFMKDGKKTYCT
+98 KD
-111 EDNTVK
+111 
-117 PVGSNG
+117 
-123 KAGMESPRNMWCT
+123 
-136 TIGDEL
+136 I
-142 RIATNDRS
+142 
-150 KVIGV
+150 
-155 AIKDRAAILPAGHH
+155 
-169 ANGAYWFDPEAGKFI
+169 FI
-184 TSSFYMDKLPA
+184 QY
-195 WVNNFNKQ
+195 NFNKE

-248 YEHSDDK
+248 YEHSDNK
-255 FMGTGSA
+255 FMGTGSI

-336 ITDAKSDFKFS
+336 ITDAKNDFKFS

-357 GIEGKY
+357 GIEGQY

-477 TRLQFKF
+477 TRIQFKF

>member
-1 MNKFFKLIFVLCA
+1 MAAALVM
-14 ICGFT
+14 GFAAAAN
-19 QAQAQPARPKLVV
+19 AQENKLVV
-32 GLVVDQMRWDYLCR
+32 KPSGRILMDAAFLNSSNKTVDEQCVDGVNVPDIRIGMKVSYGKW
-46 YQDRYCEGGFKRL
+46 EGK
-59 LNEGFSYEN
+59 
-68 CRIPYIPSVTAIG
+68 ADIG
-81 HTSIYTGSV
+81 YARGSV
-90 PSIHGIAG
+90 SP
-98 NNFMKDGKKTYCT
+98 KD
-111 EDNTVK
+111 
-117 PVGSNG
+117 
-123 KAGMESPRNMWCT
+123 
-136 TIGDEL
+136 I
-142 RIATNDRS
+142 
-150 KVIGV
+150 
-155 AIKDRAAILPAGHH
+155 
-169 ANGAYWFDPEAGKFI
+169 FI
-184 TSSFYMDKLPA
+184 QY
-195 WVNNFNKQ
+195 NFNKQ

-248 YEHSDDK
+248 YEHSDNK
-255 FMGTGSA
+255 FMGTGSV

-272 TNQTGYQGTGFLTRL
+272 TNHTGYQGSGFLTRL
-287 VYHPLIEK
+287 VYHPIIEK

-357 GIEGKY
+357 GIEGQY